1 MVHDGAR
8 PGMDATLLKRGLDSV
23 IASAGGAAIA
33 GVPVKDTI
41 KVVSPDGLITDTPP
55 RETLW
60 AAQTPQIFSY
70 ELLCQAHHQFSGN
83 ATDDAMMVEALG
95 HQVTMFLGSY
105 ENLKVT
111 TPEDMAVME
120 AMLRGRRLFRTG
132 IGFDSHALGPDRR
145 LVLGGVEVAH
155 DMGLVGHSDG
165 DVLIHAIMDALLG
178 AANLGDKGRHF
189 PSSEDQYKDISSLL
203 LLSQVGEQLAA
214 HHWRI
219 ANVDAT
225 MLAQRPRLGSYI
237 LDMKVKTAAALSISV
252 ERLSIKVTTTDYL
265 GFVGREEGIAAVA
278 IATIFRPEQ

>member
-1 MVHDGAR
+1 M
-8 PGMDATLLKRGLDSV
+8 DSV

-120 AMLRGRRLFRTG
+120 AMLRGRRL
-132 IGFDSHALGPDRR
+132 
-145 LVLGGVEVAH
+145 V
-155 DMGLVGHSDG
+155 
-165 DVLIHAIMDALLG
+165 
-178 AANLGDKGRHF
+178 
-189 PSSEDQYKDISSLL
+189 
-203 LLSQVGEQLAA
+203 
-214 HHWRI
+214 
-219 ANVDAT
+219 
-225 MLAQRPRLGSYI
+225 
-237 LDMKVKTAAALSISV
+237 
-252 ERLSIKVTTTDYL
+252 
-265 GFVGREEGIAAVA
+265 
-278 IATIFRPEQ
+278 